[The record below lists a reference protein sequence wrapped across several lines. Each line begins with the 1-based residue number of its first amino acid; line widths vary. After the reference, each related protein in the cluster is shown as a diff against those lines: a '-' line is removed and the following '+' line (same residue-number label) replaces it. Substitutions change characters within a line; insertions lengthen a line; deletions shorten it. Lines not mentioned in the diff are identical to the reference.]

1 MYDCEVK
8 IFILLLILA
17 STIALAQVKRIEDK
31 HCFNEKTYAQEA
43 LTLILSPYNRQYTNS
58 SWDQIHQERLNRLRP
73 KIELVTDTIDQ
84 FGRKFCLII
93 LEKKLGAY
101 DLKIIGSFQF
111 KEDLLL
117 KEKKLNLAGSFKDP
131 WGGEK
136 LELTGKPKTLR
147 SCRKAQASINE
158 EMKCDDLII
167 TARTGDDNVIEYRF
181 WLEFQSGEGLAVYK
195 SPGNQVELSK
205 VMASLNKDRKEYKY
219 SFAPKGAKD
228 DDSIDDAKII
238 GE

>member
-1 MYDCEVK
+1 MYNLRVK
-8 IFILLLILA
+8 ILIILLILA
-17 STIALAQVKRIEDK
+17 STTANSQVKRIEDK
-31 HCFNEKTYAQEA
+31 HCFTETKFAQEA
-43 LTLILSPYNRQYTNS
+43 LTFINNYYNRIYEYEQYNNS
-58 SWDQIHQERLNRLRP
+58 HRRHIILTRP
-73 KIELVTDTIDQ
+73 KIELVTDTVDQ
-84 FGRKFCLII
+84 FGRKFCLIVM
-93 LEKKLGAY
+93 EQKLTEE
-101 DLKIIGSFQF
+101 DLKAIGGFQL
-111 KEDLLL
+111 KEDLIL
-117 KEKKLNLAGSFKDP
+117 KGKKLKFAGSFKDP

-147 SCRKAQASINE
+147 SCRKAQTSINE
-158 EMKCDDLII
+158 ENKCDDLII

-205 VMASLNKDRKEYKY
+205 VMASLNKDRKEFKY

-228 DDSIDDAKII
+228 EDSIEDAKII

>member
-1 MYDCEVK
+1 MYNCEVK

-43 LTLILSPYNRQYTNS
+43 LTLILSHYNYDYSNYPNKHFF
-58 SWDQIHQERLNRLRP
+58 IERLNRRRP
-73 KIELVTDTIDQ
+73 KIELVTDTVDQ

-93 LEKKLGAY
+93 LEKKLVDS

-147 SCRKAQASINE
+147 SCRKAQSPINE

-195 SPGNQVELSK
+195 SPGNHVELSK
-205 VMASLNKDRKEYKY
+205 VMASLNKDRKEFKY

-228 DDSIDDAKII
+228 EDSIDDVKIV

>member
-1 MYDCEVK
+1 MK

-43 LTLILSPYNRQYTNS
+43 LTLILSHYNYDYSNYPNKHFF
-58 SWDQIHQERLNRLRP
+58 IERLNRRRP
-73 KIELVTDTIDQ
+73 KIELVTDTVDQ

-93 LEKKLGAY
+93 LEKKLVDS

-147 SCRKAQASINE
+147 SCRKAQSPINE

-167 TARTGDDNVIEYRF
+167 TARTGEDNVIEYRF

-195 SPGNQVELSK
+195 SPGNHVELSK
-205 VMASLNKDRKEYKY
+205 VMASLNKDRKEFKY

-228 DDSIDDAKII
+228 EDSIDDVKIV

>member
-1 MYDCEVK
+1 MK

-43 LTLILSPYNRQYTNS
+43 LTLILSHYNYDYSNYPNKHFF
-58 SWDQIHQERLNRLRP
+58 IERLNRRRP
-73 KIELVTDTIDQ
+73 KIELVTDTVDQ

-93 LEKKLGAY
+93 LEKKLEDS
-101 DLKIIGSFQF
+101 DLKTIGSFQF

-117 KEKKLNLAGSFKDP
+117 KEKKLNFAGSFKDP

-147 SCRKAQASINE
+147 SCRKAQTSINE
-158 EMKCDDLII
+158 ENKCDDLII

-181 WLEFQSGEGLAVYK
+181 WLDLQSGEGLAVYK
-195 SPGNQVELSK
+195 SPSNHVELSK
-205 VMASLNKDRKEYKY
+205 VMALLKKDRKEHKY
-219 SFAPKGAKD
+219 SFAPKGAKEE
-228 DDSIDDAKII
+228 DSIDNATII